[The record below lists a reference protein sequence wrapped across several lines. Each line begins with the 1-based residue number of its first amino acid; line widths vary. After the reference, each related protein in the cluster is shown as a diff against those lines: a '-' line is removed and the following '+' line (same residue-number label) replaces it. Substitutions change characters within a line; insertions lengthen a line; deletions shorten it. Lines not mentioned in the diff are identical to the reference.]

1 MIKYFCDFCK
11 KEIPMVGAK
20 PDVEIGITITR
31 AISGS
36 NRTSQKLEHVCVEC
50 NEALIETMN
59 IMGFEVD
66 NNGA

>member
-11 KEIPMVGAK
+11 KEIPMVGVK
-20 PDVEIGITITR
+20 PEVEIGITITR

-36 NRTSQKLEHVCVEC
+36 NRTSQKIEHVCSEC
-50 NEALIETMN
+50 NQALIDSIKTM
-59 IMGFEVD
+59 GYEVD

>member
-20 PDVEIGITITR
+20 PDVEINITVTK
-31 AISGS
+31 AIAGA
-36 NRTSQKLEHVCVEC
+36 NRTSQKLDHVCAEC
-50 NEALIETMN
+50 NEALIETMKT
-59 IMGFEVD
+59 MGYEVD